1 MKFQTM
7 KKMLNLCGK
16 LKLKQQP
23 NGIAING
30 TTSILYDT
38 FPSVLASFSVGN
50 DVIQVDLKPYEVEK
64 LLEALDWELVLS
76 DEDLITVREHLQKQ
90 LDEVKE
96 FLANLPD
103 KIISVKWPIAKDTSG
118 VSPGI
123 PIEIAVSTSGV
134 VANPTS
140 CETTITEIP
149 IGTYT
154 E

>member
-76 DEDLITVREHLQKQ
+76 DEDLITVREHLQEQ

-123 PIEIAVSTSGV
+123 PIEIAVSASGV
-134 VANPTS
+134 VANTTS
-140 CETTITEIP
+140 GETTITEIP